1 MSKPFTK
8 AEIRAYM
15 RRIREDLRDLE
26 AAMNDGDLDEAI
38 EQANDAAAAAVEIAS
53 LFEYA
58 QGAAPYGYRPDGTP
72 APPR

>member
-1 MSKPFTK
+1 MSKAFTK
-8 AEIRAYM
+8 REIRSYM

-26 AAMNDGDLDEAI
+26 AAMTDGDLDEAI
-38 EQANDAAAAAVEIAS
+38 AQAYDASAAAVEIAS

-58 QGAAPYGYRPDGTP
+58 QGEAPYGYRPDGTP

>member
-1 MSKPFTK
+1 MSKTFTK
-8 AEIRAYM
+8 SEIRAYM

-38 EQANDAAAAAVEIAS
+38 EQANDASAAAVEIAS

-58 QGAAPYGYRPDGTP
+58 QGGAPYGYRPDGTP